1 MGKAEGRLENWHGH
15 VTALTVA
22 PQYRRLGLAAQLM
35 SGLEDISDRLYHW
48 SVVVYSMQCWCY
60 FTIHSNA
67 LARYAPHR
75 CCLLR
80 AMCRLKVIREVDKI
94 FATWHS

>member
-35 SGLEDISDRLYHW
+35 NSLEDISERQIRFL
-48 SVVVYSMQCWCY
+48 
-60 FTIHSNA
+60 SNMMVA
-67 LARYAPHR
+67 
-75 CCLLR
+75 
-80 AMCRLKVIREVDKI
+80 
-94 FATWHS
+94 